1 MITKIKL
8 IRSLQ
13 KRKRNLAFDLEATK
27 INGIV
32 KGCDGF
38 ITNPDN
44 GLIVYVNTE
53 SSVYAPIAN
62 KILVRY
68 ANSTSDYRGGLNN
81 FVEVKD
87 LPEEIINMLSNTKRA
102 TREIR

>member
-13 KRKRNLAFDLEATK
+13 KRKQNLTFDLEVIK
-27 INGIV
+27 INGTV
-32 KGCDGF
+32 RGCNGF

-68 ANSTSDYRGGLNN
+68 ANSAHDYRGGLNN

-87 LPEEIINMLSNTKRA
+87 LPEEIINMLSNAKRA
-102 TREIR
+102 MREIR